1 MINLPF
7 PTSPDSSASR
17 AYAITPANSDLAT
30 PVRAIYV
37 GGAGNVQITDPDGN
51 VTIFYN
57 VPAGTILP
65 VMIVRVSSTNTTAT
79 NIVGLA

>member
-1 MINLPF
+1 MINPPF
-7 PTSPDSSASR
+7 PSSPDSVASR
-17 AYAITPANSDLAT
+17 AYAITPTNSDLAA